1 MKSTKRTASATSGRK
16 PVAAS
21 SNSEPDLVAFCR
33 TAKAAMEKQDAV
45 IKDIHTKMLDHH
57 VEINKHQDAIADL
70 ELLLEVEAK
79 RLYLLETE
87 YVHLRN
93 RAKRTL

>member
-1 MKSTKRTASATSGRK
+1 MKSTKRTASATSERK

-21 SNSEPDLVAFCR
+21 SNSEPDLVALTH
-33 TAKAAMEKQDAV
+33 TAKAAVKKQDAM
-45 IKDIHTKMLDHH
+45 IKDIHTKMLEHH
-57 VEINKHQDAIADL
+57 VACNSHQDAIADL
-70 ELLLEVEAK
+70 ELLLEVETK

-93 RAKRTL
+93 RATRTL